1 MYKNA
6 TNLKII
12 FDLSETLI
20 FLFFQ
25 NVKDKHISFFEFKK
39 KILNIFYFFIN
50 ANKRYESF
58 FLQANE
64 TFKFSSYLHFD
75 GKKLKTIKKI
85 KKSFLIIFDQLLFN
99 IENQFK
105 LNKNLFFFLNS
116 LANDLNLLNTNK
128 VISWILNFSK
138 IIYFFKTK
146 KCQKHIKKKL
156 KKKYLIEKFLVNKNK
171 RYNYT
176 FKYIYI
182 YSFKL
187 KEKTFLERLM
197 LSLKDLI
204 FNYKNSKFYVL
215 KEFAF
220 KKIVLSILKN

>member
-1 MYKNA
+1 MYKSSIEF
-6 TNLKII
+6 KII

-39 KILNIFYFFIN
+39 KILNIFYFFVN

-58 FLQANE
+58 FLKATE

-75 GKKLKTIKKI
+75 GKKLKTIKKL
-85 KKSFLIIFDQLLFN
+85 KKSFLIIFDELLFN
-99 IENQFK
+99 VETQLK
-105 LNKNLFFFLNS
+105 LNKNLIFFLNS
-116 LANDLNLLNTNK
+116 LANDLNLLNINK
-128 VISWILNFSK
+128 VILWILNFSK

-156 KKKYLIEKFLVNKNK
+156 KKKYLIEKFLVKKDK

-176 FKYIYI
+176 LKYIYI

-187 KEKTFLERLM
+187 KEKTFLERLT

-204 FNYKNSKFYVL
+204 FNYKNSKFFLL
-215 KEFAF
+215 KEYAF
-220 KKIVLSILKN
+220 KKIILSSLKN